1 MIKEI
6 KDLVMESSEDE
17 VKSLLFQILLRIS
30 TEQNDDDL
38 VKDLK
43 STYSNFLRYNKE
55 KKSEDAKHFKFAHVG
70 YYSVKLREV

>member
-55 KKSEDAKHFKFAHVG
+55 KKIGRCKTF
-70 YYSVKLREV
+70 

>member
-1 MIKEI
+1 
-6 KDLVMESSEDE
+6 MESSEDE
-17 VKSLLFQILLRIS
+17 VKSLLFQILLRMS

-55 KKSEDAKHFKFAHVG
+55 KNRKMQNILSLLTLGITV
-70 YYSVKLREV
+70 

>member
-1 MIKEI
+1 M

-17 VKSLLFQILLRIS
+17 VKSLLFQILLRMS

-43 STYSNFLRYNKE
+43 STYSNFLRYKKE
-55 KKSEDAKHFKFAHVG
+55 QKKLEDAKDFKFAHVG